1 MSVALIPPE
10 EVTAGRVKE
19 VFDNAF
25 LDTAID
31 GETIAVAESGLK
43 VFLAVDTERQLV
55 HFWLAFGLRRGAR
68 PNDVLEFTSEVNKGL
83 IMLRAWAL
91 ENGVVFDYWLP
102 YDAGLLP
109 KQVIS
114 AYRWLRKITVDAI
127 QAYNRKNVLA

>member
-1 MSVALIPPE
+1 MTVPLIPPE
-10 EVTAGRVKE
+10 EVTAARVKE
-19 VFDNAF
+19 IFDSAF
-25 LDTAID
+25 LDTAVD
-31 GETIAVAESGLK
+31 GGTIAVAESGLK
-43 VFLAVDTERQLV
+43 VFLAVDSDRQLV